1 MRRIF
6 QPTQVYSLPHAGTQG
21 LSGATA
27 GVAQQPHATGELSY
41 HGALEQLLRTLRPNL
56 TVVHEPTRTVVGRPD
71 FALLHQHAP
80 VGYVEAEAYNADLDN
95 LLPHAKA
102 QTDAFRQH
110 LENFLLTNFLE
121 FRLYRAGQE
130 TMRARL
136 PQPPPHGKIPLSQRD
151 ADECLQLLQAFLS
164 YAPAPVADAHT
175 LARQLAQR
183 ARLLKTTVE
192 QSLNAQLKLPPDQ
205 PLELRN
211 LYHALQRTLLPDLKP
226 SDFADL
232 YAQTL
237 AYGLFA
243 ARCYAPQP
251 PFTRHDAARI
261 IPDTI
266 PFLKRFLGT
275 LTMHS
280 LEPELEWLLDD
291 LASLLERAEMS
302 AILQDFGRRT
312 GREDPVVH
320 FYEEFLAAYDPDL
333 REVRGVYYTPEP
345 VVQCLVRAVDAV
357 LRREFGMEGLMDERA
372 LMLDP
377 ACGTGSFLYEIVRQV
392 HAQVCQQL
400 GAGQW
405 ADYARQYLLPR
416 LFGFE
421 LLMAPYTIAHLKLAL
436 ELQHLG
442 APPAERLRI
451 YLTNAL
457 EPAVKTAELLL
468 GEFITR
474 EANEAAAVKRDKPI
488 LVVLGNPPYSGHSA
502 NRSYVEVQE
511 TVGGRTRK
519 RKQPTW
525 IGKLLE
531 DYKQVDGQPLEEK
544 NPKWLQDDYVKF
556 IRFAE
561 WRIEQTGQG
570 VVAFITNHAYLDN
583 PTFRGMRAHL
593 LHTFQRLYIVNLH
606 GNARRKE
613 RAPNGSPDENL
624 FDIQQGVAILIA
636 VRAPDKFPSAVGK
649 ANTLDESA
657 NIGDESANTLDE
669 SANIGDE
676 SANTLD
682 ESANIGDESQ
692 NTLDESANIDDGD
705 DNAPVWYCD
714 VWGSREA
721 KYAFLREATLDTID
735 WTPILPRAPMYLF
748 VPQDTAREAEY
759 LQGWRIPDIFPV
771 HSVGIVTARDGLT
784 IHPTP
789 DAVWQT
795 VCELVALEPEKAR
808 ERFRL
813 GERVSRE
820 RIQSLLDDLK
830 GAGVPDPSAK
840 KHITPIL
847 YRPFDVRYTFY
858 TGKPNGFHERPRP
871 EVMRHLLAGENV
883 ALITLRQQSR
893 DAEWRNVGITDT
905 LAESSVISNYT
916 REIGYV
922 FPLYL
927 LSEARGAQEALL
939 PEVGRKANLSEA
951 FLEALAGVLG
961 QTPAPEA
968 VLGYLY
974 AVLHSPAYRARY
986 AEFLKRDFPRVPLP
1000 PDGAT
1005 FDALARLGNALIDLH
1020 LLRDPVLQTPSCKY
1034 PVAGDHRVERV
1045 AYDPSAQRVWIN
1057 GTQYF
1062 EPVSPEVWA
1071 YRVGGYQVCHKWLD
1085 DRKGTTLSYDERLTY
1100 QKMITALERTLALQV
1115 QIDAVAHRAWGW

>member
-1 MRRIF
+1 MSKLRY
-6 QPTQVYSLPHAGTQG
+6 TLPCMQALKGYLEQ
-21 LSGATA
+21 LQA
-27 GVAQQPHATGELSY
+27 VAQQPHTTGELSY
-41 HGALEQLLRTLRPNL
+41 HGALEHLLRTLRPDL
-56 TVVHEPTRTVVGRPD
+56 TLVHEPTRTVVGRPD
-71 FALLHQHAP
+71 FAILHQHAP
-80 VGYVEAEAYNADLDN
+80 VGYVEAEAYAADLDN
-95 LLPHAKA
+95 LPPHAKA

-130 TMRARL
+130 VMRARL
-136 PQPPPHGKIPLSQRD
+136 PQPPLQGKIALAQRD
-151 ADECLQLLQAFLS
+151 ADECLRLLHAFLD

-175 LARQLAQR
+175 LAQQLAQR
-183 ARLLKTTVE
+183 AQLLKATVE
-192 QSLNAQLKLPPDQ
+192 QSLHAQLKQPPDQ

-211 LYHALQRTLLPDLKP
+211 LYRALQHALLPDLQP
-226 SDFADL
+226 ADFADL

-261 IPDTI
+261 IPDAI
-266 PFLKRFLGT
+266 PFLKRLLGT
-275 LTMHS
+275 LTTHT

-291 LASLLERAEMS
+291 LASLLERAEMPT
-302 AILQDFGRRT
+302 ILQDFGKRA

-320 FYEEFLAAYDPDL
+320 FYEDFLAAYDPTL

-345 VVQCLVRAVDAV
+345 VVQFIVRAVDTV
-357 LRREFGMEGLMDERA
+357 LRREFGMQGLMDERA

-392 HAQVCQQL
+392 HAQVCQHL

-405 ADYARQYLLPR
+405 ADYARQQLLPR

-436 ELQHLG
+436 ELQQLG
-442 APPAERLRI
+442 APPNERLRI

-457 EPAVKTAELLL
+457 EPAVKTSELLL

-474 EANEAAAVKRDKPI
+474 EANEAAEVKREKPI

-511 TVGGRTRK
+511 TVNGRTRK
-519 RKQPTW
+519 REQPTW

-544 NPKWLQDDYVKF
+544 NLKWLQDDYVKF

-593 LHTFQRLYIVNLH
+593 LRTFQRLYVVNLH

-613 RAPNGSPDENL
+613 RAPDGSPDENL

-636 VRAPDKFPSAVGK
+636 IRNPNNFP
-649 ANTLDESA
+649 NPDES
-657 NIGDESANTLDE
+657 
-669 SANIGDE
+669 
-676 SANTLD
+676 
-682 ESANIGDESQ
+682 
-692 NTLDESANIDDGD
+692 
-705 DNAPVWYCD
+705 APVWYFD
-714 VWGSREA
+714 VWGSREK
-721 KYAFLREATLDTID
+721 KYDFLRTATLESIR
-735 WTPILPRAPMYLF
+735 WTPLTPRAPMYLF
-748 VPQDTAREAEY
+748 VPQDTALEAEY
-759 LQGWRIPDIFPV
+759 QRGWRIPDIFPV
-771 HSVGIVTARDGLT
+771 HSVGIVTARDPLT
-784 IHPTP
+784 IHRTP

-795 VCELVALEPEKAR
+795 VCELVALEPEAAR
-808 ERFRL
+808 KRFRL
-813 GERVSRE
+813 GNRITQE
-820 RIQSLLDDLK
+820 RIQSLIDDLEN
-830 GAGVPDPSAK
+830 AGVPNESAK
-840 KHITPIL
+840 ARIVPIL

-858 TGKPNGFHERPRP
+858 TGESDGFHERPRD

-883 ALITLRQQSR
+883 ALVVGRAGSATG
-893 DAEWRNVGITDT
+893 DEEWNI
-905 LAESSVISNYT
+905 
-916 REIGYV
+916 V
-922 FPLYL
+922 FVAAHPVDLNIFRRGGGEVYPLYL
-927 LSEARGAQEALL
+927 YPDTKGEQGALMPEA
-939 PEVGRKANLSEA
+939 GRTANLSAA
-951 FLEALAGVLG
+951 FLEALAGAVG
-961 QTPAPEA
+961 HAPAPEA

-1000 PDGAT
+1000 PDKAT
-1005 FDALARLGNALIDLH
+1005 FDALAQFGSALIDLH
-1020 LLRDPVLQTPSCKY
+1020 LLRDPALQTPSCKY

-1045 AYDPSAQRVWIN
+1045 EYDEKAQRMWIN
-1057 GTQYF
+1057 AAQYF
-1062 EPVSPEVWA
+1062 EPVPPEVWA

-1100 QKMITALERTLALQV
+1100 QRMVTALERTLAFQA
-1115 QIDAVAHRAWGW
+1115 QIDALACAAWGW

>member
-1 MRRIF
+1 M
-6 QPTQVYSLPHAGTQG
+6 QALKGYLEQLQA
-21 LSGATA
+21 
-27 GVAQQPHATGELSY
+27 VAQQPHATSELSY
-41 HGALEQLLRTLRPNL
+41 HGALEHLLRTLRPDL
-56 TVVHEPTRTVVGRPD
+56 TLVHEPTRTAVGRPD

-80 VGYVEAEAYNADLDN
+80 VGYVEAEAYAADLDN
-95 LLPHAKA
+95 LPPHAKA

-130 TMRARL
+130 VMRARL
-136 PQPPPHGKIPLSQRD
+136 PQPPSHGKITLPKRD
-151 ADECLQLLQAFLS
+151 ANECLRLLHAFLD
-164 YAPAPVADAHT
+164 YAPAPVADART
-175 LARQLAQR
+175 LAQQLAQR
-183 ARLLKTTVE
+183 AQLLKATVE
-192 QSLNAQLKLPPDQ
+192 QSLHAQLKQPPAM

-211 LYHALQRTLLPDLKP
+211 LYRALQHALLPDLTP
-226 SDFADL
+226 REFADL

-243 ARCYAPQP
+243 ARCYAPNAT
-251 PFTRHDAARI
+251 PFTLHDAAHI

-266 PFLKRFLGT
+266 PFLKRLLGT
-275 LTMHS
+275 LTTHT
-280 LEPELEWLLDD
+280 LEPELEWLLKD
-291 LASLLERAEMS
+291 LASLLGCADMP
-302 AILQDFGRRT
+302 AILRDFGNRT

-320 FYEEFLAAYDPDL
+320 FYEDFLAAYDPTL

-345 VVQCLVRAVDAV
+345 VVQFIVRAVDTV
-357 LRREFGMEGLMDERA
+357 LRREFGMQGLMDERA
-372 LMLDP
+372 LVLDP

-405 ADYARQYLLPR
+405 ADYAREHLLPR

-442 APPAERLRI
+442 APPNERLRI

-457 EPAVKTAELLL
+457 EPAVENSELPL

-474 EANEAAAVKRDKPI
+474 EANEAAKVKREKPI

-502 NRSYVEVQE
+502 NRSYVD
-511 TVGGRTRK
+511 RK

-525 IGKLLE
+525 IGERIE
-531 DYKQVDGQPLEEK
+531 DYKQVDGQSLEEK

-583 PTFRGMRAHL
+583 PTFRGMRARL
-593 LHTFQRLYIVNLH
+593 LRTFQRLYIVNLH

-636 VRAPDKFPSAVGK
+636 IRNPDNFAEPA
-649 ANTLDESA
+649 ES
-657 NIGDESANTLDE
+657 
-669 SANIGDE
+669 
-676 SANTLD
+676 
-682 ESANIGDESQ
+682 
-692 NTLDESANIDDGD
+692 
-705 DNAPVWYCD
+705 APVWYCD
-714 VWGSREA
+714 VWGSRDA
-721 KYAFLREATLDTID
+721 KYDFLRTATLESIRWAPLT
-735 WTPILPRAPMYLF
+735 PRAPMYLF
-748 VPQDTAREAEY
+748 VPQDTALEAEY
-759 LQGWRIPDIFPV
+759 LRGWRIPDIFPV

-784 IHPTP
+784 IHRTP

-795 VCELVALEPEKAR
+795 VCELVALEPEVAR
-808 ERFRL
+808 NQFQL
-813 GERVSRE
+813 GERIARK
-820 RIQSLLDDLK
+820 RIQSLIDDLK
-830 GAGVPDPSAK
+830 SAGVPDESAK
-840 KHITPIL
+840 ARIMRIL

-871 EVMRHLLAGENV
+871 EVMHHLLAGENV
-883 ALITLRQQSR
+883 ALVVGRAGSATG
-893 DAEWRNVGITDT
+893 DEEWNI
-905 LAESSVISNYT
+905 
-916 REIGYV
+916 V
-922 FPLYL
+922 FVAQKLVDLNIFRRGGGEVYPLYKYPKTK
-927 LSEARGAQEALL
+927 SEQGALMPDA
-939 PEVGRKANLSEA
+939 GRTANLSEA

-961 QTPAPEA
+961 QTPVPES

-974 AVLHSPAYRARY
+974 AVLHSPTYRARY

-1000 PDGAT
+1000 PDKAT
-1005 FDALARLGNALIDLH
+1005 FDTLAQFGSALIDLH
-1020 LLRDPVLQTPSCKY
+1020 LLRDPALNTPSCKY
-1034 PVAGDHRVERV
+1034 PVGGDHRVERV
-1045 AYDPSAQRVWIN
+1045 EYDEKAQRVWIN
-1057 GTQYF
+1057 GAQYF
-1062 EPVSPEVWA
+1062 EPVPPEVWA

-1085 DRKGTTLSYDERLTY
+1085 DRKGTVLSLDERLTY
-1100 QKMITALERTLALQV
+1100 QKMVTALERTLALQA
-1115 QIDAVAHRAWGW
+1115 QIDAVACAEWGW